1 MKKSNVALTLI
12 LTSGLLLSACSS
24 NSEDTSTGQGLETN
38 QEINQNQ
45 TDQNKEQNNNQGND
59 QSKDPSKEE
68 GSDQSK
74 QDSEQSQENSPQST
88 QDMVDKLLQKV
99 EQPAFIEMEPE
110 MVESMYYIDP
120 TLLEEYTI
128 LTPMINIKTNE
139 IAILKVK
146 DSKDLPAIEEG
157 VKKRAEDVQKQFET
171 YLPDQYE
178 NAKNYKLITEGEY
191 VFFVI
196 SEAADQLEQEF
207 NSFFEQ

>member
-24 NSEDTSTGQGLETN
+24 NSGDTSTGQGLETN

-45 TDQNKEQNNNQGND
+45 TDQNKEHNNNQGND
-59 QSKDPSKEE
+59 QSNDPSKEE

-99 EQPAFIEMEPE
+99 EQPAFIAMEPE